1 MLTMTVTARHCK
13 FGCMLQSLQRL
24 GREIGIFYSV
34 LPQFVPEERRREVAE
49 FLMRA
54 NHGLVV
60 GNFEMSFDSGEV
72 RYKTNIISAPE
83 GLDDALMEALLHTNI
98 STHDRYVP
106 GMMQVIYGGVDPV
119 EACKRIEIGDLH

>member
-1 MLTMTVTARHCK
+1 
-13 FGCMLQSLQRL
+13 
-24 GREIGIFYSV
+24 
-34 LPQFVPEERRREVAE
+34 
-49 FLMRA
+49 
-54 NHGLVV
+54 
-60 GNFEMSFDSGEV
+60 MSFDSGEV